1 MEFSADQKYALDVL
15 LSWFTK
21 PKRNYITL
29 GGFAGTGKTTLIAKL
44 RGKISKVKPKTK
56 VAFVSYTGKASQI
69 LKHTLQ
75 ESNVIKKGDFVGTI
89 HSLIYSPLVDTKT
102 QEIIGWQQKDKI
114 DYDLIIIDEASMVN
128 EYIWQDIRSYNIP
141 IIAVGDHGQLPPIQ
155 GNFSLMQKP
164 DIKLESIHRQAA
176 KSPIIRLSTLART
189 EGKIP
194 IGNYGQTV
202 IKYGKSDSEIYS
214 VLEKLLERVDQD
226 TMILCGYNHTR
237 VKLNKQIRSNLGF
250 ESDEPAYYDKVIC
263 LKNNHK
269 KQIFNG
275 EIGFIEKIKEEN
287 GNYNVVITME
297 DEMYYQGIILK
308 EQFNSLNSLN
318 QTQDRY
324 KVKDMDLFDFGYAIT
339 VHKAQG
345 SQAKRVILFEEK
357 FAKMDDEM
365 WRRWL
370 YTAVTRAQKELYIIG

>member
-1 MEFSADQKYALDVL
+1 MEFSTDQKYALDVL
-15 LSWFTK
+15 FTWFTK

-44 RGKISKVKPKTK
+44 REKITKSKPKTRI
-56 VAFVSYTGKASQI
+56 AFISYTGKASQV
-69 LKHTLQ
+69 LKHTLNENKTIQ
-75 ESNVIKKGDFVGTI
+75 KGDFVGTI
-89 HSLIYSPLVDTKT
+89 HSLIYSPLIDSKT

-128 EYIWQDIRSYNIP
+128 EYIWQDICSYNIP

-155 GNFSLMQKP
+155 GNFNLMQKP

-176 KSPIIRLSTLART
+176 KSPIIKLSTIARA
-189 EGKIP
+189 EGNIP
-194 IGNYGQTV
+194 VGIYGKTV
-202 IKYGKSDSEIYS
+202 IKYDKSDSEIFF
-214 VLEKLLERVDQD
+214 VLENLLEKVDQD

-237 VKLNKQIRSNLGF
+237 VKLNRQIRTNLGF
-250 ESDEPAYYDKVIC
+250 ETDEPAYYDKVIC
-263 LKNNHK
+263 LRNNHK

-275 EIGFIEKIKEEN
+275 EIGYIEKINEKN
-287 GNYNVVITME
+287 GNFDVTITME
-297 DEMYYQGIILK
+297 DDMYYQGIISK
-308 EQFNSLNSLN
+308 EQFNNPSSLN

-324 KVKDMDLFDFGYAIT
+324 KTKDIDLFDYGYAIT

-357 FAKMDDEM
+357 FAKMDEEM
-365 WRRWL
+365 WRKWL
-370 YTAVTRAQKELYIIG
+370 YTAITRAQTELYIIG